1 VKLLKEIG
9 LFGYRWMVETAY
21 PVIKRKYTS
30 SIREKHLDAQNATLA
45 LLTLVYNLHVFLIFL
60 VCIRAF

>member
-21 PVIKRKYTS
+21 SVIKRAFTS
-30 SIREKHLDAQNATLA
+30 SIREKRLDAQNATLA
-45 LLTLVYNLHVFLIFL
+45 LLTLVYNLHVF
-60 VCIRAF
+60 